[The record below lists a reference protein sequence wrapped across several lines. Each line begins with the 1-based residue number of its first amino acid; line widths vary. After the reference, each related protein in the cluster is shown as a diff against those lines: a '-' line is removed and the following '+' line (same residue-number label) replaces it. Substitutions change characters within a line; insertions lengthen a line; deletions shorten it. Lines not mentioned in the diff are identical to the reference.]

1 MPIEMALW
9 RLDGNRGVPVP
20 TSSLDAEKRL
30 EDILE
35 IDIGILGLGQLLI
48 VGRQVP
54 TRFGKFI
61 DLLALGPTGDV
72 YVIELKRDKTP
83 REVAAQAL
91 DYGSWV
97 RELGYE
103 DLTELFASYSGG
115 TDFDDA
121 QQEAFGEV
129 PETLNGIHHLVIVA
143 SELDSSTERIL
154 DYLNDFEVPINVV
167 FFRYLNDEGKEYL
180 ARSWLVDP
188 EQVETRT
195 AKKKRPWNGR
205 DFYVAFGEGEHE
217 ARLWEDALQFGFISG
232 GGKKWYSRSLFA
244 LQPGHRVFVCIPK
257 RGYVGVGRVVESAQ
271 PVDAFRVKIKGVAV
285 PILEAH
291 GLRSKNMGHNLN
303 DPDKADRCEYV
314 VRVEWIE
321 THGREEAFWEPG
333 FFANQNTAAKFR
345 DTKTLRRLQ
354 EHFGVDDETD

>member
-9 RLDGNRGVPVP
+9 RLDGDKGVPVP

-35 IDIGILGLGQLLI
+35 NDIGILGLGQLLL

-54 TRFGKFI
+54 TRYGKFI
-61 DLLALGPTGDV
+61 DLLALGPGGDV
-72 YVIELKRDKTP
+72 FVIELKRDRTP

-97 RELGYE
+97 RELGYD
-103 DLTELFASYSGG
+103 DLAELFGAYSHGV
-115 TDFDDA
+115 DFDEA

-129 PETLNGIHHLVIVA
+129 PESLNGSHHLVIVA

-167 FFRYLNDEGKEYL
+167 FFRYLKDDGHEYL
-180 ARSWLVDP
+180 ARSWLIDP

-205 DFYVAFGEGEHE
+205 DFYVAFGEGEHDS
-217 ARLWEDALQFGFISG
+217 RVWEDALEFGFISG
-232 GGKKWYSRSLFA
+232 GGKKWYSQSLFA
-244 LQPGHRVFVCIPK
+244 LQPGHQVFVHIPG

-271 PVDAFRVKIKGVAV
+271 PVDAFLAKTHQGEV
-285 PILEAH
+285 PLLEAP
-291 GLRSKNMGHNLN
+291 GLRASNMGHNLN
-303 DPDKADRCEYV
+303 DPDRVDRCEYA
-314 VRVEWIE
+314 VRVEWIK
-321 THGREEAFWEPG
+321 THPRTEAFWEPG

-345 DTKTLRRLQ
+345 DTKTLKRLE
-354 EHFGVDDETD
+354 EHFGLTNEEP